1 MKHTIK
7 TLLFATVIAVI
18 ALVSRPGEA
27 GAVCCPIPPPDWEI
41 QNAGQL
47 NLVRI
52 DKKNEMIQLI
62 PNIRFTGNARDFALI
77 VPTPAEPALF
87 PASATIWREARNMTA
102 PIFVQ
107 RSNDDGAFG
116 CNSSDFATG
125 VLNDGTAGG
134 GDAETR
140 DDGVIVIS
148 ETTVGA
154 FQATVITSDDPD
166 ALVNWLNERNFTLAE
181 EDEAKF
187 APLVEDGWFFTAM
200 RLDTT
205 KAQVPAQGWNTN
217 VDPVLF
223 EFAGTDFEFALP
235 ILSIN
240 WTGTL
245 PVTFYVVGDD
255 RASLDGFRTRY
266 ANRITASEYEAML
279 TLYPSMADFAKAGT
293 FLTRLERTITTIT
306 AFRHSIYIEKA
317 ATNDEFRET
326 TTQQQFFFRGAG
338 PAQLLVLL
346 IPAGAWWR
354 ARRPVRKGS
363 PERIA

>member
-1 MKHTIK
+1 MKHTIR
-7 TLLFATVIAVI
+7 TLLFTAALAVS
-18 ALVSRPGEA
+18 ALLIHPGEA
-27 GAVCCPIPPPDWEI
+27 RAVCCPIPDPDWEI

-52 DKKNEMIQLI
+52 DKKNELVQLI

-87 PASATIWREARNMTA
+87 PASATIWTEARNMTA
-102 PIFVQ
+102 PVVVRQ
-107 RSNDDGAFG
+107 SNSDDGFG
-116 CNSSDFATG
+116 CNSSSRVVGAP
-125 VLNDGTAGG
+125 NDGTTGG
-134 GDAETR
+134 GDAETA
-140 DDGVIVIS
+140 DDGVIVVN

-166 ALVNWLNERNFTLAE
+166 ALVNWLSERNFLLAE
-181 EDEAKF
+181 EDAAKF
-187 APLVEDGWFFTAM
+187 VPLVENGWFFTAM

-205 KAQVPAQGWNTN
+205 KVQVPAQGWNTN

-240 WTGTL
+240 WAGTL
-245 PVTFYVVGDD
+245 PVTFYIVSDD

-293 FLTRLERTITTIT
+293 FLTRLERTITTVT
-306 AFRHSIYIEKA
+306 AFRHSIFIEKA

-354 ARRPVRKGS
+354 ARRARRNDS
-363 PERIA
+363 RRA